1 MLQERSRF
9 RSPAKIQEIEFA
21 PDSPLEESGFEPLVP
36 LATEML
42 IECIPLPKIHRV
54 CPRLNRPS
62 SPPGDEAPNEQDNHR
77 AHDGSDEPGSLIGA
91 VPADCLPQIGRDKGS
106 GYSEQ
111 RCQNKSGRLV
121 VSGRA

>member
-1 MLQERSRF
+1 AIAAGGKRIRTAGPTVNLLKTNT
-9 RSPAKIQEIEFA
+9 A
-21 PDSPLEESGFEPLVP
+21 D
-36 LATEML
+36 
-42 IECIPLPKIHRV
+42 PKIHRV
-54 CPRLNRPS
+54 WPRLNRPS

-121 VSGRA
+121 VSGRDEFRDHARDKSDDDCPNDV